1 MSIGKQ
7 LRQAREARNLSL
19 EQIAQATRIRVRY
32 LQALEAEQ
40 FELLPSTAQVRGFL
54 RAYAAQLH
62 LDPVPLLAAL
72 DGETSPPPPPPD
84 LPPAETP
91 ALPQGSAE
99 AIFAEIG
106 QRLKGQRELLG
117 LSLEDVERHT
127 HIRMHYVRALE
138 AGNLGGLP
146 SPVQGKGMLN
156 NYAAFLGLDPEA
168 LLLRFADG
176 LQAGLAARQPERTAA
191 RPGEK
196 TSRPAR
202 PSALRRLFS
211 ADFIIGGV
219 VVLAL
224 LALIV
229 WGTLRVSAL
238 RTAQQAVPTPASI
251 SDVLLET
258 PAAEPSPTPT
268 LVGGT
273 PTPSM
278 ETPGAITQEQTS
290 GTTVMNFNVTA
301 TPDFGTA
308 AVQVYIVVQQRAW
321 MRVTVDGE
329 VAFEGRVLPGSA
341 YSYAG
346 NERIEMITGN
356 GAGLQVIFNQQD
368 LGVLGLFGEIV
379 QRVFTIQGVILP
391 TPVALPTSTPAPTA
405 TPTVTGT
412 PGATPTSTP

>member
-19 EQIAQATRIRVRY
+19 EQVAQATRIRVRY

-54 RAYAAQLH
+54 RAYAAQLN
-62 LDPVPLLAAL
+62 LDPLPLLAAL
-72 DGETSPPPPPPD
+72 NGETAPQPPPPD
-84 LPPAETP
+84 LPPAESP
-91 ALPQGSAE
+91 DLPQGSAE
-99 AIFAEIG
+99 AIFADIG
-106 QRLKGQRELLG
+106 KRLKGQRELLG
-117 LSLEDVERHT
+117 LSLDDVERHT

-138 AGNLGGLP
+138 AGNLDGLP

-176 LQAGLAARQPERTAA
+176 LQAGLAARQPERAA
-191 RPGEK
+191 VRPVEK
-196 TSRPAR
+196 SSRPAR
-202 PSALRRLFS
+202 PSVLRRLYS
-211 ADFIIGGV
+211 PDFIIGGV
-219 VVLAL
+219 IVLAL
-224 LALIV
+224 LALVV

-238 RTAQQAVPTPASI
+238 RSAQQAVPTPASI

-258 PAAEPSPTPT
+258 PAAGASPTPT
-268 LVGGT
+268 PAGGT
-273 PTPSM
+273 PTPSL
-278 ETPGAITQEQTS
+278 EAPAAITPEQTS
-290 GTTVMNFNVTA
+290 DTTVVSFGVTA
-301 TPDFGTA
+301 TPDFGAA

-329 VAFEGRVLPGSA
+329 VAFAGRVLPGSA
-341 YSYAG
+341 YPYAG
-346 NERIEMITGN
+346 NERIELITGN
-356 GAGLQVIFNQQD
+356 GAGLQVFFNQQD

-405 TPTVTGT
+405 TPTVTGV
-412 PGATPTSTP
+412 PGAAPTPTP

>member
-54 RAYAAQLH
+54 RAYAAQLN

>member
-19 EQIAQATRIRVRY
+19 EQVAQATRIRVRY

-54 RAYAAQLH
+54 RAYAAQLN
-62 LDPVPLLAAL
+62 LDPAPLLAAL
-72 DGETSPPPPPPD
+72 NGEATPPSPPPD
-84 LPPAETP
+84 LPAAEHP
-91 ALPQGSAE
+91 VLPQGSAG

-138 AGNLGGLP
+138 AGSLAGLP

-191 RPGEK
+191 RPKEN

-202 PSALRRLFS
+202 PSVLRRLFS

-219 VVLAL
+219 IVLAL
-224 LALIV
+224 LALVV

-251 SDVLLET
+251 SDILLET
-258 PAAEPSPTPT
+258 PDAESSATPT
-268 LVGGT
+268 LAGST
-273 PTPSM
+273 PTPGL
-278 ETPGAITQEQTS
+278 ETPGAVPPQQTS
-290 GTTVMNFNVTA
+290 DATVVSFGVTA
-301 TPDFGTA
+301 TQDFGAA

-329 VAFEGRVLPGSA
+329 VDFEGRVLPGSA
-341 YSYAG
+341 YPYAA
-346 NERIEMITGN
+346 NEQIQLITGN
-356 GAGLQVIFNQQD
+356 GAGLQVFFNQQD

-379 QRVFTIQGVILP
+379 QRVFTVQGVVLP
-391 TPVALPTSTPAPTA
+391 TPVALPSSTPAPTA
-405 TPTVTGT
+405 TPTVTGP
-412 PGATPTSTP
+412 PGATPTPTP

>member
-54 RAYAAQLH
+54 RAYAAQLN

-290 GTTVMNFNVTA
+290 GTTVVNFNVTA